1 MQRNYKTY
9 FEDILTAIGKIERY
23 TEKLSFE
30 DFKDDELKVDGVVRN
45 LEIIGEAVKKIP
57 ADLRMKYPDVEW
69 NKIAGVRD
77 ILIHS
82 YFTVDL
88 EILWEIIEEK
98 LPAFKTRVI
107 QIIDEINK

>member
-1 MQRNYKTY
+1 M
-9 FEDILTAIGKIERY
+9 AIGKIERY
-23 TEKLSFE
+23 IERLSFE

-57 ADLRMKYPDVEW
+57 AEIRMKYPDVEW

-77 ILIHS
+77 ILIHA

-88 EILWEIIEEK
+88 EIRWEIVEEK
-98 LPAFKTRVI
+98 LPAFKTRVT
-107 QIIDEINK
+107 QIMGEINK

>member
-1 MQRNYKTY
+1 MQRDYKTY
-9 FEDILTAIGKIERY
+9 FEDILMAIGKIERY
-23 TEKLSFE
+23 TERLSFK

-57 ADLRMKYPDVEW
+57 AEIRMKYPDVEW

-77 ILIHS
+77 ILIHA

-88 EILWEIIEEK
+88 EILWDIIEKK
-98 LPAFKTRVI
+98 LPSFKTKVN
-107 QIIDEINK
+107 QIVGEINK

>member
-1 MQRNYKTY
+1 
-9 FEDILTAIGKIERY
+9 
-23 TEKLSFE
+23 
-30 DFKDDELKVDGVVRN
+30 
-45 LEIIGEAVKKIP
+45 
-57 ADLRMKYPDVEW
+57 MKYPDVEW

-77 ILIHS
+77 ILIHA

-88 EILWEIIEEK
+88 EILWDIIEEK